1 MLKSLFNKVEKVQWS
16 SDASIFLWISPNV
29 SGHLFHRTSPDDC
42 FYVAH
47 IRSHIHCIL
56 WTNSKI
62 SLKYICKEETLTQM
76 FFCEFCESSRNT
88 LFTEHLR
95 RTASVF
101 NVISNLQ
108 VSANLRAKFF
118 FLYNDF
124 LNPVQ
129 PVITYLGSTMEIIEH
144 CMKWR
149 RWRRLTLFWW
159 FYWWL
164 WIDFTH
170 CSVVFK
176 LIVTFWTSKCR
187 LSKARNMFLLNNKGA
202 NIGRQHFAQ
211 S

>member
-1 MLKSLFNKVEKVQWS
+1 MLESLFNKVEKVQRS

-29 SGHLFHRTSPDDC
+29 SWHLFHRTPPDDC

-47 IRSHIHCIL
+47 IHSHIHCIL
-56 WTNSKI
+56 WTNLKI

-95 RTASVF
+95 GTASVF

-118 FLYNDF
+118 FLYNDS

-129 PVITYLGSTMEIIEH
+129 PVITYLGSTMEITEH

-149 RWRRLTLFWW
+149 RWRRIDVVLVILLLTLN
-159 FYWWL
+159 
-164 WIDFTH
+164 
-170 CSVVFK
+170 
-176 LIVTFWTSKCR
+176 R
-187 LSKARNMFLLNNKGA
+187 LHTLFCCFQAARNFLNK
-202 NIGRQHFAQ
+202 
-211 S
+211 